1 MFPFCSRN
9 SFFLYNVVFAFKQIN
24 HFNWER
30 VFKMSQ
36 KLLRNIAIIAHV
48 DHGKTTLV
56 DKLLKQSGSFRDRQF
71 VPERVM
77 DNNDLERERGI
88 TILSKNTS
96 IYYNDVKINIVDTP
110 GHADFGG
117 EVERIVRMVDGVL
130 LLVDAFEGPMP
141 QTRFVLKKALEAGLK
156 PIVVINK
163 IDRPDCRPDEVL
175 DELLDL
181 FIDLGADESQ
191 LEFPVAFASAK
202 GGFAKINMNDPNEDM
217 KPLLDMIIDEIPAPA
232 GDGAA
237 PLQLF
242 ISSIDYDTYVGRIG
256 VGKILNGTINKN
268 QEAILCNSEGKQDR
282 VKINTL
288 YSYEGLKKVETTS
301 AKAGE
306 IVAVSGIEEITIGDT
321 LCSPDAMEP
330 IAFLHI
336 DEPTISMN
344 FVVNTSPMAG
354 LEGSYVTSRHLRER
368 LERELL
374 SNVSLRVEEIT
385 PDCFKVSGRGELHLS
400 ILIETMRR
408 EGYEF
413 AVTRPEVILRNMDGK
428 VYEPVERLFIEV
440 PEEFVG
446 TVIEGVGKRKGE
458 LMTML
463 NGTGSVMKLEFLIP
477 ARGLIGYRSEFMTDT
492 RGNGILNHT
501 FDNYEPYKGD
511 ISTRSRGSL
520 IASESGTAITYGLYN
535 AQERGI
541 LFIDAGTE
549 VYAGMVVGENARNVD
564 ITVNVCKRKHLTNT
578 RSSGADDALRLITP
592 VNMSLEKCLEFISDD
607 ELLEVTPKSL
617 RLRKTILDKGERDK
631 ASGSRSKNRD

>member
-1 MFPFCSRN
+1 
-9 SFFLYNVVFAFKQIN
+9 
-24 HFNWER
+24 
-30 VFKMSQ
+30 MSQ

>member
-1 MFPFCSRN
+1 
-9 SFFLYNVVFAFKQIN
+9 
-24 HFNWER
+24 
-30 VFKMSQ
+30 MSP
-36 KLLRNIAIIAHV
+36 KALRNIAIIAHV

-56 DKLLKQSGSFRDRQF
+56 DKMLTQSGSFRERQV
-71 VPERVM
+71 VPERIM
-77 DNNDLERERGI
+77 DNNELERERGI

-96 IYYNDVKINIVDTP
+96 IFYNDIKINIVDTP

-141 QTRFVLKKALEAGLK
+141 QTRFVLKKALGAGLK

-163 IDRPDCRPDEVL
+163 IDRPGCRPQEVL

-191 LEFPVAFASAK
+191 LDFPVAFASAK
-202 GGFAKINMNDPNEDM
+202 AGFAKINIDDPAEDM
-217 KPLLDMIIDEIPAPA
+217 QPLLDMIIAEIPAPN
-232 GDGAA
+232 GDAQA

-256 VGKILNGTINKN
+256 VGKILNGSINKN
-268 QEAILCNSEGKQDR
+268 QEVILCNMEGKRER

-288 YSYEGLKKVETTS
+288 YSYEGLKKVDIIT
-301 AKAGE
+301 AQAGE
-306 IVAVSGIEEITIGDT
+306 IIAISGIEGITIGDT
-321 LCSPDAMEP
+321 LCGSEAVDP
-330 IAFLHI
+330 IAFLNI

-413 AVTRPEVILRNMDGK
+413 AVTRPEVILKTMDGK
-428 VYEPVERLFIEV
+428 VYEPIERLFIEV

-492 RGNGILNHT
+492 RGNGIINHI
-501 FDNYEPYKGD
+501 FENYELYKGD

-535 AQERGI
+535 AQERGT
-541 LFIDAGTE
+541 LFIAPGTE
-549 VYAGMVVGENARNVD
+549 VYA
-564 ITVNVCKRKHLTNT
+564 
-578 RSSGADDALRLITP
+578 
-592 VNMSLEKCLEFISDD
+592 
-607 ELLEVTPKSL
+607 
-617 RLRKTILDKGERDK
+617 
-631 ASGSRSKNRD
+631 